1 MNERPQK
8 TGKRARNHSPSDS
21 PSLEKSAVPNS
32 LPPSPPPVW
41 DLEERLTL
49 TNLAQVAKALAI
61 SKRQFQNYMDQGC
74 PGRSS
79 DRGKQNGHFY
89 LPEIIE
95 WCRENVWKPRPTLDD
110 FGDPLAPTGDG
121 FNSPAL
127 EEYRKWRAKLAEL
140 DFNERNKKLVDVS
153 TINAALIGIAQ
164 TLRVAGEQIARG
176 YGNGPIEILN
186 EALDEAEEQIREQ
199 FGRGADAAE
208 NDMDEN
214 DGDETE
220 EDGDE
225 DDCPAEE

>member
-1 MNERPQK
+1 MNERSNQS
-8 TGKRARNHSPSDS
+8 GKRARTPPPSDS
-21 PSLEKSAVPNS
+21 PSADKSEGPT
-32 LPPSPPPVW
+32 W
-41 DLEERLTL
+41 DIEERLTL

-95 WCRENVWKPRPTLDD
+95 WCRENVWKSRRELDD
-110 FGDPLAPTGDG
+110 FGDPLTPTGDG

-140 DFNERNKKLVDVS
+140 DYNERNGKLVDVS
-153 TINAALIGIAQ
+153 AINAAMIGVAQ

-176 YGNGPIEILN
+176 WGNGPIEILN

-199 FGRGADAAE
+199 FSRGADPE
-208 NDMDEN
+208 EQ
-214 DGDETE
+214 
-220 EDGDE
+220 EDGE
-225 DDCPAEE
+225 DDDRSPEE